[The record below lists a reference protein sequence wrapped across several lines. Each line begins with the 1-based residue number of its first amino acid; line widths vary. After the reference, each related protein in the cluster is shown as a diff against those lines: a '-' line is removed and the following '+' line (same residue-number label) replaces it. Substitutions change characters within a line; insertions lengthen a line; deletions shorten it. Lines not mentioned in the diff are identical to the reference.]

1 MSLPEQA
8 RADFVAACQRAFNL
22 GLQMSTGGNLSL
34 RLESGYLLVKPSGL
48 SLCELEPEHLLVCDD
63 QGQVVQ
69 GEGRPTKELR
79 SHLAI
84 YQARPE
90 VGAVVHYHPPH
101 ATAYAVSRRE
111 IPLLTV
117 HAKRILG
124 RVPLVEEVGEGS
136 EELASAVGRAFA
148 APKVKAVLL
157 AEHGVIAVGEDLRKA
172 QNLAELVEECARVAL
187 LSGLLRTIPP
197 DADK

>member
-1 MSLPEQA
+1 MPEQP
-8 RADFVAACQRAFNL
+8 RRDFVAACQRAFNL

-34 RLESGYLLVKPSGL
+34 RLNSGYLLVKPSGL
-48 SLCELEPEHLLVCDD
+48 SLCELEPDHLLVCD
-63 QGQVVQ
+63 GEGRVVQ
-69 GEGRPTKELR
+69 GEGKPTKELR

-84 YQARPE
+84 YEARPE

-124 RVPLVEEVGEGS
+124 RVPLVEAVGEGS
-136 EELASAVGRAFA
+136 QELAQAVGETFA
-148 APKVKAVLL
+148 GPEVKAALL
-157 AEHGVIAVGEDLRKA
+157 AEHGIIAVGENLRKA

-187 LSGLLRTIPP
+187 LSGLLRGLSPE
-197 DADK
+197 DDK

>member
-1 MSLPEQA
+1 MPEQP
-8 RADFVAACQRAFNL
+8 RRDFVAACRRAFSL
-22 GLQMSTGGNLSL
+22 GLQMSTGGNISL
-34 RLESGYLLVKPSGL
+34 RLDSGYLLVKPSGL
-48 SLCELEPEHLLVCDD
+48 SLCELEPDHLLVCD
-63 QGQVVQ
+63 GEGHVVQ
-69 GEGRPTKELR
+69 GADKPTKELR

-124 RVPLVEEVGEGS
+124 RVPLVEAVGEGS
-136 EELASAVGRAFA
+136 EELASAVGKIFA
-148 APKVKAVLL
+148 APEVKAALL
-157 AEHGVIAVGEDLRKA
+157 AEHGIIAVGENLRQA

-197 DADK
+197 EAGK

>member
-1 MSLPEQA
+1 MPEQP
-8 RADFVAACQRAFNL
+8 RRDFVAACRRAFNL
-22 GLQMSTGGNLSL
+22 GLQMSTGGNISL
-34 RLESGYLLVKPSGL
+34 RLDSGYLLVKPSGL
-48 SLCELEPEHLLVCDD
+48 SLCELEPDHLLVCD
-63 QGQVVQ
+63 GEGRVVQ
-69 GEGRPTKELR
+69 GAGKPTKELR

-84 YQARPE
+84 YQARSE

-124 RVPLVEEVGEGS
+124 RVPMVEAVGEGS
-136 EELASAVGRAFA
+136 EELAQAVGQTFA
-148 APKVKAVLL
+148 APEVKAALL
-157 AEHGVIAVGEDLRKA
+157 AEHGIIAVGENLRKA

-187 LSGLLRTIPP
+187 LSGLLRTIPL
-197 DADK
+197 DGDK

>member
-1 MSLPEQA
+1 MSTPEQP
-8 RADFVAACQRAFNL
+8 RRDFVAACQRAFNL

-34 RLESGYLLVKPSGL
+34 RLDTGYLLVKPSGL
-48 SLCELEPEHLLVCDD
+48 SLCELEPDDLLVCDD

-69 GEGRPTKELR
+69 GADKPTKELR

-90 VGAVVHYHPPH
+90 VGAVVHYHPPYS
-101 ATAYAVSRRE
+101 TAYAVSRRQ

-124 RVPLVEEVGEGS
+124 HVPLVEAVGEGS
-136 EELASAVGRAFA
+136 EELASAVGKTFA
-148 APKVKAVLL
+148 SPEVKAALL
-157 AEHGVIAVGEDLRKA
+157 AEHGIIAVGQNLRQA

-187 LSGLLRTIPP
+187 LSGLLRGLPP
-197 DADK
+197 DAPK

>member
-1 MSLPEQA
+1 MGTPEQP
-8 RADFVAACQRAFNL
+8 RRDFVAACRRAFDL

-34 RLESGYLLVKPSGL
+34 RLDSGYLLVKPSGL
-48 SLCELEPEHLLVCDD
+48 SLCELESDHLLVCDN

-69 GEGRPTKELR
+69 GEGKPTKELR

-84 YQARPE
+84 YQARPA

-111 IPLLTV
+111 IPLMTV

-124 RVPLVEEVGEGS
+124 RVPLVETVGEGS
-136 EELASAVGRAFA
+136 EELASAVGRTFA
-148 APKVKAVLL
+148 DPLVKAALL
-157 AEHGVIAVGEDLRKA
+157 AEHGILAVGENLRLA

-187 LSGLLRTIPP
+187 LSGLLRIIPP
-197 DADK
+197 DAHE

>member
-1 MSLPEQA
+1 MPEQP
-8 RADFVAACQRAFNL
+8 RRDFVAACQRAFKL

-34 RLESGYLLVKPSGL
+34 RLDSGYFLVKPSGL
-48 SLCELEPEHLLVCDD
+48 SLCELEPDHLLVCDG
-63 QGQVVQ
+63 QGQVVR
-69 GEGRPTKELR
+69 GAGNPTKELR

-84 YQARPE
+84 YQARPA

-124 RVPLVEEVGEGS
+124 RLPLVEAVGEGS
-136 EELASAVGRAFA
+136 EELAQAVGATFA
-148 APKVKAVLL
+148 APEVKAALL
-157 AEHGVIAVGEDLRKA
+157 AEHGIIAVGRSLRQA
-172 QNLAELVEECARVAL
+172 QNLAELVEECARVAFI
-187 LSGLLRTIPP
+187 SWLLRSIPP
-197 DADK
+197 ERDK

>member
-1 MSLPEQA
+1 M
-8 RADFVAACQRAFNL
+8 AACRRAFNL
-22 GLQMSTGGNLSL
+22 GLQMSTGGNISL
-34 RLESGYLLVKPSGL
+34 RLDSGYLLVKPSGL
-48 SLCELEPEHLLVCDD
+48 SLCELEPDHLLVCDD

-69 GEGRPTKELR
+69 GAGKPTKELR

-84 YQARPE
+84 YEARPE
-90 VGAVVHYHPPH
+90 VSAVVHYHPPH

-124 RVPLVEEVGEGS
+124 RVPLVEAVGEGS
-136 EELASAVGRAFA
+136 EELASAVGKTFA
-148 APKVKAVLL
+148 SPEVKAALL
-157 AEHGVIAVGEDLRKA
+157 AEHGIIAVGESLRKA

-187 LSGLLRTIPP
+187 LSGLLGSIPP
-197 DADK
+197 EADK

>member
-1 MSLPEQA
+1 MPEQP
-8 RADFVAACQRAFNL
+8 RRDFVAACRRAFSL
-22 GLQMSTGGNLSL
+22 GLQMSTGGNISL
-34 RLESGYLLVKPSGL
+34 RLDSGYLLVKPSGL
-48 SLCELEPEHLLVCDD
+48 SLCELEPDHLLVCD
-63 QGQVVQ
+63 GEGLVVQ
-69 GEGRPTKELR
+69 GAGKPTKELR

-84 YQARPE
+84 YEARPE

-124 RVPLVEEVGEGS
+124 RVPLVEAVGEGS
-136 EELASAVGRAFA
+136 LELASAVGKTFA
-148 APKVKAVLL
+148 APKVKAALL
-157 AEHGVIAVGEDLRKA
+157 AEHGIIAVGENLRKA

-187 LSGLLRTIPP
+187 LSGLLRTIPL
-197 DADK
+197 DGDK

>member
-1 MSLPEQA
+1 MPEQP
-8 RADFVAACQRAFNL
+8 RRDFVAACQRAFSL

-34 RLESGYLLVKPSGL
+34 RLDSGYFLVKPSGF
-48 SLCELEPEHLLVCDD
+48 SLCELEPDHLLVCDE
-63 QGQVVQ
+63 QGRVVQ
-69 GEGRPTKELR
+69 GAGHPTKELL
-79 SHLAI
+79 SHLAV
-84 YQARPE
+84 YQARPD

-124 RVPLVEEVGEGS
+124 RVPLVAAVGEGS
-136 EELASAVGRAFA
+136 RELAQAVGKTFA
-148 APKVKAVLL
+148 APEVKAVLL
-157 AEHGVIAVGEDLRKA
+157 AEHGIIAVGGSLRQA

-187 LSGLLRTIPP
+187 LSGLLRSIQPEP
-197 DADK
+197 DK